1 MRSSDPDAKDMPFK
15 QRHEHT
21 MGWNMPL
28 TLAWIFRRVWFIDDE
43 EYVAED
49 LHIDLGMID
58 KFLAE
63 ENMDPSTDVADEADV
78 VVLNAFATQ
87 IDSNAQ
93 EFMSPHQ
100 VACLTN
106 LLLASCQDAP
116 DRVSTLERAK
126 NELLLW
132 QQKFEPA
139 TRIRRGISNADF
151 AARTASEIA
160 QQAADKNFKDEY
172 VEVLNRIAAVA
183 RKAADS
189 TEKFRPFIE
198 EESSDAEGL
207 REAAQ
212 EVAEAVNLSEE
223 AVKTA
228 RELFEI
234 SGIARW
240 KAILTKQRFIVAER
254 NFLGT
259 HEA

>member
-1 MRSSDPDAKDMPFK
+1 MRPTDTHFK
-15 QRHEHT
+15 HPSFIRRHEYT
-21 MGWNMPL
+21 VFTNMPHR
-28 TLAWIFRRVWFIDDE
+28 LARIFQRIWFINSEADM
-43 EYVAED
+43 AEN
-49 LHIDLGMID
+49 LGCAYDSIND
-58 KFLAE
+58 FIEWGDNA
-63 ENMDPSTDVADEADV
+63 VADEVDMA
-78 VVLNAFATQ
+78 VLNAFLVQ
-87 IDSNAQ
+87 IVSNA
-93 EFMSPHQ
+93 EDFMSPHQ
-100 VACLTN
+100 VACLTA
-106 LLLASCQDAP
+106 LILASYQDGP
-116 DRVSTLERAK
+116 TRVSTLETAIG
-126 NELLLW
+126 ELLLW
-132 QQKFEPA
+132 EEEYNPAAKIQKG
-139 TRIRRGISNADF
+139 IREADF

-160 QQAADKNFKDEY
+160 RKAADKNFKDEY

-183 RKAADS
+183 RKAAES

-198 EESSDAEGL
+198 EDSSDAEGL

-228 RELFEI
+228 RELFKI

>member
-1 MRSSDPDAKDMPFK
+1 MRTDDTHFK
-15 QRHEHT
+15 HPSFIRRHEYT
-21 MGWNMPL
+21 VFTNMPRS
-28 TLAWIFRRVWFIDDE
+28 LARIFQRIWFINSE
-43 EYVAED
+43 EYVAKGLDREYD
-49 LHIDLGMID
+49 SIN
-58 KFLAE
+58 E
-63 ENMDPSTDVADEADV
+63 YMDWPDTDVADETDV
-78 VVLNAFATQ
+78 AVLNAFAAQ

-100 VACLTN
+100 VACLTA

-116 DRVSTLERAK
+116 DRVSTLETAR

-132 QQKFEPA
+132 QQECEPA
-139 TRIRRGISNADF
+139 AKIRKGIREAGF
-151 AARTASEIA
+151 HARTASEIA
-160 QQAADKNFKDEY
+160 RKAADKNYKDEY
-172 VEVLNRIAAVA
+172 VEVLNRVAAVA

-198 EESSDAEGL
+198 EDSGDAESR

-234 SGIARW
+234 SGVARW
-240 KAILTKQRFIVAER
+240 KAILAKQRFIVAER
-254 NFLGT
+254 NFLRI

>member
-1 MRSSDPDAKDMPFK
+1 MRSSDPYAKDMPFK

-28 TLAWIFRRVWFIDDE
+28 TLAWVFHRVWFIDDE
-43 EYVAED
+43 EYVAEYLYIDVD
-49 LHIDLGMID
+49 LID

-78 VVLNAFATQ
+78 VVLNAFLVQ
-87 IDSNAQ
+87 IVSNA
-93 EFMSPHQ
+93 EDFMSPHQ
-100 VACLTN
+100 VACLTA
-106 LLLASCQDAP
+106 LILASYQDGP
-116 DRVSTLERAK
+116 TRVSTLETAIG
-126 NELLLW
+126 ELLLW
-132 QQKFEPA
+132 EEEYNPAAKIQKG
-139 TRIRRGISNADF
+139 IREADF

-160 QQAADKNFKDEY
+160 RKAADKNFKDEY
-172 VEVLNRIAAVA
+172 VEVLDRIAAVA

-189 TEKFRPFIE
+189 AEKFRPFIE
-198 EESSDAEGL
+198 EDSSDAEGL

-234 SGIARW
+234 SGSARW

>member
-1 MRSSDPDAKDMPFK
+1 MRSTSPDIDYGTFK

-28 TLAWIFRRVWFIDDE
+28 TLAWIFHRVWFIDDE
-43 EYVAED
+43 EYVTED
-49 LHIDLGMID
+49 LHIDLDLID
-58 KFLAE
+58 KFLNE

-78 VVLNAFATQ
+78 VVLNAFAAQ

-100 VACLTN
+100 VACLTA

-116 DRVSTLERAK
+116 TRVSTLETAR

-132 QQKFEPA
+132 QQECEPA
-139 TRIRRGISNADF
+139 TKIMGIFKADF
-151 AARTASEIA
+151 HARTASEIA
-160 QQAADKNFKDEY
+160 QQAADENIKQEY
-172 VEVLNRIAAVA
+172 VAVINRVAAVA

-189 TEKFRPFIE
+189 TEKFRRFLKE
-198 EESSDAEGL
+198 DSSDTEGL

-212 EVAEAVNLSEE
+212 EVTKAVKISEE

-228 RELFEI
+228 NELLEI
-234 SGIARW
+234 GIAAKW
-240 KAILTKQRFIVAER
+240 KNYAAKRRFIKAEQD
-254 NFLGT
+254 FLRI

>member
-1 MRSSDPDAKDMPFK
+1 MRPTDTHFK
-15 QRHEHT
+15 HPSFIRRHEYT
-21 MGWNMPL
+21 VFTNMPHR
-28 TLAWIFRRVWFIDDE
+28 LARIFQRIWFINSEADM
-43 EYVAED
+43 AEN
-49 LHIDLGMID
+49 LGCAYDSIND
-58 KFLAE
+58 FIEWGDNA
-63 ENMDPSTDVADEADV
+63 VADEVDMA
-78 VVLNAFATQ
+78 VLNAFLVQ
-87 IDSNAQ
+87 IVSNA
-93 EFMSPHQ
+93 EDFMSPHQ
-100 VACLTN
+100 VACLTA
-106 LLLASCQDAP
+106 LILASYQDGP
-116 DRVSTLERAK
+116 TRVSTLETAIG
-126 NELLLW
+126 ELLLW
-132 QQKFEPA
+132 QQECEPA
-139 TRIRRGISNADF
+139 ARIRRGISNADF

-160 QQAADKNFKDEY
+160 RKAADKNFKDEY

-198 EESSDAEGL
+198 EDSSDAEGL

>member
-28 TLAWIFRRVWFIDDE
+28 SLAEVFHRVWFIDSE
-43 EYVAED
+43 EYVAEY
-49 LHIDLGMID
+49 LYIDLDLID

-78 VVLNAFATQ
+78 VVLIAFAAQ

-100 VACLTN
+100 VACLTA
-106 LLLASCQDAP
+106 LILASCQDAP
-116 DRVSTLERAK
+116 DRVSTLETAK

-132 QQKFEPA
+132 QQECEPA
-139 TRIRRGISNADF
+139 ARIRRGISKADF
-151 AARTASEIA
+151 HARTASEIA
-160 QQAADKNFKDEY
+160 EQAAAEKIKDEY

-198 EESSDAEGL
+198 EDFGDAEGL
-207 REAAQ
+207 REAVQ
-212 EVAEAVNLSEE
+212 EVTEAVNLSEE

-234 SGIARW
+234 SGSARW
-240 KAILTKQRFIVAER
+240 EAILTKRRFIEAVR
-254 NFLGT
+254 DFLRI

>member
-1 MRSSDPDAKDMPFK
+1 MRSSDPYAKDMPFK

-21 MGWNMPL
+21 ARTNMPRGISY
-28 TLAWIFRRVWFIDDE
+28 IFNRIWFIDDE
-43 EYVAED
+43 EYVTEK
-49 LHIDLGMID
+49 LHIECNLID
-58 KFLAE
+58 EFIDRE
-63 ENMDPSTDVADEADV
+63 STDTDVADDV
-78 VVLNAFATQ
+78 DMAILNAFLAH
-87 IDSNAQ
+87 IVSNAE

-100 VACLTN
+100 VACLTS
-106 LLLASCQDAP
+106 LILASCQDGP
-116 DRVSTLERAK
+116 TRVSTLETAR
-126 NELLLW
+126 NELILW
-132 QQKFEPA
+132 QQEYDPA
-139 TRIRRGISNADF
+139 TKIQKGISKAKF

-160 QQAADKNFKDEY
+160 REAADKNFKDEY
-172 VEVLNRIAAVA
+172 VEVLDRIAAVA

-189 TEKFRPFIE
+189 AEKFRPFIE
-198 EESSDAEGL
+198 EDSSDAEGL

-234 SGIARW
+234 SGSARW

>member
-21 MGWNMPL
+21 MDWNMPDGIG
-28 TLAWIFRRVWFIDDE
+28 WIFRRVWFIDSE
-43 EYVAED
+43 EYVAKY
-49 LHIDLGMID
+49 LYIDLDLID
-58 KFLAE
+58 KFLNQ

-78 VVLNAFATQ
+78 VVLNAFAAQ

-100 VACLTN
+100 VACLTA
-106 LLLASCQDAP
+106 LLLAACQDAP
-116 DRVSTLERAK
+116 DRVSTLETAR

-132 QQKFEPA
+132 QQECEPA
-139 TRIRRGISNADF
+139 ARIRRGISKADF
-151 AARTASEIA
+151 HARTASEIA
-160 QQAADKNFKDEY
+160 EQAADENIKDEY
-172 VEVLNRIAAVA
+172 VEVLNRVAAVA

-189 TEKFRPFIE
+189 AEKFRPFIE
-198 EESSDAEGL
+198 EDFGDAESL
-207 REAAQ
+207 REAVQ

-234 SGIARW
+234 SGSARW
-240 KAILTKQRFIVAER
+240 EAILTKQRFIIAER